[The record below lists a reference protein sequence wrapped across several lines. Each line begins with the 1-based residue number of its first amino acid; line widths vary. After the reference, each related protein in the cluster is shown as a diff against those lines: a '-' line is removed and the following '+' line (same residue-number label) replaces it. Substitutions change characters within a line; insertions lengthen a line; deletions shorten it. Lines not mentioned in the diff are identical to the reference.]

1 MKRSFLQT
9 IFTLFVLTS
18 LVPASHPIRCSEA
31 ATAAG
36 SESIKR
42 LYSDLD
48 RIFSDRKFAGGYW
61 GVQVYSLD
69 HSEILY
75 ARNPSSLFIPAS
87 NNKIITAAVALL
99 CLGPDYRFR
108 TQLGIDGPVVDGV
121 LEGNLIVTGF
131 GDPSITVEKPDE
143 DPFRTFRHWAAILKE
158 KGIRKITGDFIGDAG
173 SFERTMFGQGWAW
186 NDLTE
191 GYAAPVSALQFNGNR
206 LWIEIKPSR
215 KRGSFVAIELK
226 PLPHYWIVE
235 NKLIADTD
243 DREEKIAIE
252 RSGTDESIVLQG
264 TFPGNSASI
273 IKAVAVQDPVRY
285 YLSALK
291 HIFGEEQIDVLTCG
305 IRENRVIDRKSPTP
319 LWTHTSP
326 PLSEILKPLL
336 KESLNLHAETLTRVL
351 GMELRGTGSFE
362 AGKEVVEETLSRM
375 AVDKD
380 HYSFADGSGLSR
392 RNLSSAQILVRVLS
406 SLYRSSHFTHFYDAL
421 AIAGRDGTLEN
432 RLKGTTAENNIRAKT
447 GTMSNVSSISGY
459 LKTKDGEMLAFSI
472 LANNFLVPKSEVEA
486 AQDKVLKRLVGFSRK

>member
-1 MKRSFLQT
+1 MRKTLRRHFIFLLAL
-9 IFTLFVLTS
+9 ISSVS
-18 LVPASHPIRCSEA
+18 ASTRLWYCMAQPV
-31 ATAAG
+31 AG

-75 ARNPSSLFIPAS
+75 ARNPSRLFIPAS

-99 CLGPDYRFR
+99 RLGPDYRFR
-108 TQLGIDGPVVDGV
+108 TLLGIDGPVVDGV

-158 KGIRKITGDFIGDAG
+158 KGIRKITGDLIGDAG

-206 LWIEIKPSR
+206 LWIEIKPGR
-215 KRGSFVAIELK
+215 KRGSFVPIELK

-235 NKLIADTD
+235 NKLIANTD
-243 DREEKIAIE
+243 AHEEKIVIE

-264 TFPGNSASI
+264 TLPGNSASI
-273 IKAVAVQDPVRY
+273 TKAVAVHDPVRY

-291 HIFGEEQIDVLTCG
+291 HVFDKEQIDVLTCG
-305 IRENRVIDRKSPTP
+305 IRENRATDRKSPIP

-351 GMELRGTGSFE
+351 GMELRGRGSFE

-406 SLYRSSHFTHFYDAL
+406 SLYRSSHFIHFYDAL

-447 GTMSNVSSISGY
+447 GTMSNISSISGY
-459 LKTKDGEMLAFSI
+459 LKTADGEMLAFSI
-472 LANNFLVPKSEVEA
+472 LANNFLVPKSVVET
-486 AQDKVLKRLVGFSRK
+486 AQDKALKILVGFSRK